1 MAPVRLMD
9 WLVITTSLDVKSSVA
24 KDPPHVRGDG
34 NRGGHSRSGWASTNI
49 TSFGKRPAAMRTK
62 IGVAGPGGKYTS

>member
-9 WLVITTSLDVKSSVA
+9 WLGITTSLDVKSSVA

-34 NRGGHSRSGWASTNI
+34 NRSGHSIWLGFNKHHPVWQKTGRQCEP
-49 TSFGKRPAAMRTK
+49 K
-62 IGVAGPGGKYTS
+62 